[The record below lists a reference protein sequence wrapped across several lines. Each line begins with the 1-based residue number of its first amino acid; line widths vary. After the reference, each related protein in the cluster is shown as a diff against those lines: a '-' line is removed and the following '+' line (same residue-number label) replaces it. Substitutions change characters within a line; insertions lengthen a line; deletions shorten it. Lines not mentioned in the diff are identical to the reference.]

1 MKTEKQKL
9 GNIGE
14 NKAVEYL
21 KRKGYK
27 IIQRNFQYGHHE
39 LDIVCSDGNDLVI
52 VEVKSVRVPAFGSG
66 ESRISI
72 KKQRSVIKAT
82 YGYLNRYKH
91 NADRGVRF
99 DVICVNLDRYPAEL
113 VHYKSAFWQ
122 SR

>member
-9 GNIGE
+9 GNAGE
-14 NKAVEYL
+14 DKAVDYL

-66 ESRISI
+66 ESRISK
-72 KKQRSVIKAT
+72 KKQQSVIKAT
-82 YGYLNRYKH
+82 YGYLNRHK
-91 NADRGVRF
+91 NNTGRGVRF
-99 DVICVNLDRYPAEL
+99 DVVCVNLDRYPAEI

-122 SR
+122 GR

>member
-1 MKTEKQKL
+1 MKTNKQKL
-9 GNIGE
+9 GNLGE
-14 NKAVEYL
+14 EKAVEFL

-27 IIQRNFQYGHHE
+27 ILQRNFQYGHHE

-66 ESRISI
+66 ESRISV

-82 YGYLNRYKH
+82 YGYLNRFK
-91 NADRGVRF
+91 NNTERGVRF
-99 DVICVNLDRYPAEL
+99 DVICVNLDHYPAEI